1 MISQKIPFYLK
12 ATVIIIGL
20 YFFIEI
26 LYLSQ
31 LILLPLIFAL
41 IIAIVLSPLVALLE
55 RLKIPRVIAI
65 AISIVLLVALLF
77 GLVFFLSVQMSKFS
91 ESFPALLD
99 KSQEAI
105 SSFTKWISSSFI
117 LEMSK
122 VETYMD
128 QTKSEIIQGS
138 KSYFGKTISGI
149 SHLLV
154 TVFLLPVYIFLILY
168 YKPLLLEFIHRL
180 IGKLNASEVDEV
192 LSSTKS
198 IVKQFLVGL
207 VIEIVLVA
215 VLNSLSLMLIGIEYA
230 ILFGVIGALLN
241 LIPYIGGIISISL
254 PMLIALANHSVTS
267 ALLVLLAYSIV
278 QVIDNNYIM
287 PKLVGSRVKINAL
300 VSIIVVIAGGALWGI
315 PGMFLSIPLTAIT
328 KVIFD
333 HIESLKPWGFLLGDT
348 MPPMTKFRL
357 PFAQKK

>member
-55 RLKIPRVIAI
+55 RIKIPRVIAI
-65 AISIVLLVALLF
+65 AISIVLLIALLF

-99 KSQEAI
+99 KSQEAM
-105 SSFTKWISSSFI
+105 SSFTKWISSSFNM
-117 LEMSK
+117 EMSK
-122 VETYMD
+122 VEAYMD

-215 VLNSLSLMLIGIEYA
+215 VLNSLSLMLVGIEYA

-254 PMLIALANHSVTS
+254 PMLIALANHSVTT

-278 QVIDNNYIM
+278 QLIDNNYIM

-300 VSIIVVIAGGALWGI
+300 VSIIVVIAAGALWGI

-348 MPPMTKFRL
+348 MPPMTKFRF